1 MRELYY
7 VYSTELG
14 TEMAEPKSFKYG
26 VSQGSVV
33 YNSGKTLILLWS
45 CKA

>member
-14 TEMAEPKSFKYG
+14 TKITDPKSFKNG
-26 VSQGSVV
+26 ASQGSVG
-33 YNSGKTLILLWS
+33 YNQEKILILP
-45 CKA
+45 